1 MSSILK
7 FGGFLAVAFCCGCL
21 LPGNFAGN
29 FSGNRAM
36 GAEPP
41 RDQPFAATHVIT
53 AESPYYVTGPQQGLP
68 PEGKLNTGT
77 RVRLIKASGS
87 FSQVK
92 TDAGVVAFVASESL
106 TKVLGKEAITPDAK
120 TIATSIN
127 GFAFDLYRQVGK
139 KEGNLFVSPASIS
152 TALAMAYAGAAGQT
166 EKEMA
171 HVLHFDRNPT
181 QLPVQRFHEAY
192 GKLTS
197 LLNSGGS
204 QGGYVLR
211 TANRLWGQQS
221 YEFQPEFLK
230 ITRDHYGAELAELD
244 FRQTEAA
251 RQTINTWVEQQTQ
264 QKIQDLIPTG
274 VLQDD
279 TRLVLTNAIYFLGGW
294 ADEFSPAATKNQP
307 FFVARDET
315 VEVPLMTQT
324 DRFSYAETDAAQV
337 LQLAYRGHEISLLVL
352 LPTAR
357 DGLAQLERELTAENV
372 AKWTVALNSRE
383 VQVFLPKFKLTT
395 QVALKETLTAMGMPT
410 PFSQEAAD
418 FSKMASGERLLISEV
433 VHKAFVDV
441 NEKGTEAAAAT
452 AVIFAPASAI
462 AQPEEPTVFRADHP
476 FVFLLRDNRSGA
488 ILFLGRVSNPR

>member
-1 MSSILK
+1 MSSILR
-7 FGGFLAVAFCCGCL
+7 FGAFLSIVLACGCL
-21 LPGNFAGN
+21 LVGTPAF
-29 FSGNRAM
+29 
-36 GAEPP
+36 GADPP
-41 RDQPFAATHVIT
+41 LGSDQQFVPTHVIT
-53 AESPYYVTGPQQGLP
+53 AESPYYLTGPQQGRP
-68 PEGKLNTGT
+68 PEGKLKTGT
-77 RVRLIKASGS
+77 RVKLVKTAGS
-87 FSQVK
+87 YSQVK
-92 TDAGVVAFVASESL
+92 TDAGIVAFVASDSL
-106 TKVLGKEAITPDAK
+106 TKVLSKELISPDAK
-120 TIATSIN
+120 NIAASIN

-152 TALAMAYAGAAGQT
+152 TALAMTYAGAEGQT

-211 TANRLWGQQS
+211 TANRLWGQES

-244 FRQTEAA
+244 FRKSEAA
-251 RQTINTWVEQQTQ
+251 RQEINTWVEQQTQ
-264 QKIQDLIPTG
+264 QKIKDLIPSG
-274 VLQDD
+274 VLRDD

-294 ADEFSPAATKNQP
+294 ADEFSEAATKNQP
-307 FFVARDET
+307 FFVTSQQT

-324 DRFSYAETDAAQV
+324 KRFSYAETDDVQV
-337 LQLAYRGHEISLLVL
+337 LQLAYRGNEISMLVL
-352 LPTAR
+352 LPKER
-357 DGLAQLERELTAENV
+357 EGLAQLEGQLTAENV
-372 AKWTVALNSRE
+372 AKWTATLRPRE

-395 QVALKETLTAMGMPT
+395 QVALKETLSAMGMPT
-410 PFSQEAAD
+410 PFTDAAD
-418 FSKMASGERLLISEV
+418 FSKMASGEQLFISEV
-433 VHKAFVDV
+433 LHKAFVDV

-452 AVIFAPASAI
+452 AVGVAAAAFIQPPEPA
-462 AQPEEPTVFRADHP
+462 VFRVDHP

-488 ILFLGRVSNPR
+488 ILFLGRVSNPKL